1 MTRVKSGY
9 FGHQDPVVR
18 SSIKF
23 NHGLSV
29 NQSFNSHSPKMGT
42 ITREKSKKK
51 STVSNDEIFHC
62 RFEYKY
68 QRDKLLS
75 FSELTLTFFE
85 KYTNK
90 HVCV

>member
-23 NHGLSV
+23 DHGLSV

-51 STVSNDEIFHC
+51 VLSPMMKFSTADLNISIKGINC
-62 RFEYKY
+62 
-68 QRDKLLS
+68 
-75 FSELTLTFFE
+75 
-85 KYTNK
+85 
-90 HVCV
+90 